1 MDSNNFNILVIG
13 GGGREH
19 ALAWKI
25 AQSPLV
31 NKLYCAPGN
40 AGTESVAVNV
50 PIPADDVNGL
60 LAFAKQNKIGLTVV
74 GPEAALAKGVVDLF
88 ESAGLLIAGPSK
100 KAALIEGSKVFM
112 KEILT
117 KAGIPTA
124 RYEAHTQKDSAL
136 SALARFGERVV
147 IKADGLAAG
156 KGVIVAG
163 SREEAVDAIE
173 RMLVGREFGDA
184 GAKIILEETL
194 DGEEASILAFCDG
207 HNVIM
212 MPSSQDHKRI
222 GDNDT
227 GLNTGGMGA
236 YSPAPAVTPQMERWV
251 EENIMKAAL
260 AVMSADGRPYKGILY
275 AGLMVTKEGPK
286 VLEFNA
292 RFGDPE
298 CQPLLM
304 RMKSDIVPVL
314 MGVAKGDISDV
325 RLEWSDEPA
334 VCVVMASKGYPGDY
348 EKGAAIHG
356 LGRAGAMKDVAIF
369 HAGTAKSPGGQIVT
383 SGGRV
388 LGVTAKG
395 ATIAGAIGLAYKAVS
410 QISFDGAYY
419 RKDIGGRALGR

>member
-1 MDSNNFNILVIG
+1 MRNLNILVIG

-25 AQSPLV
+25 RQSPLV
-31 NKLYCAPGN
+31 NKIFIAPGN
-40 AGTESVAVNV
+40 AGTNGVAQNV
-50 PIPADDVNGL
+50 AIAADDVGSL
-60 LAFAKQNKIGLTVV
+60 LDFAKENKIGLTVV
-74 GPEAALAKGVVDLF
+74 GPEAALAKGVVDTF

-112 KEILT
+112 KGILD

-124 RYEAHTQKDSAL
+124 RYEVHTNKDSAL

-163 SREEAVDAIE
+163 SREEAVDAIG
-173 RMLVGREFGDA
+173 RMLVKREFGEA

-207 HNVIM
+207 YNVIM

-222 GDNDT
+222 GDGDT
-227 GLNTGGMGA
+227 GPNTGGMGA
-236 YSPAPAVTPQMERWV
+236 YSPAPVVTREMERWV
-251 EENIMKAAL
+251 EKNIMKTAL
-260 AVMSADGRPYKGILY
+260 KAMADDGRPYKGILY
-275 AGLMVTKEGPK
+275 AGLMVTKDGPK

-314 MGVAKGDISDV
+314 MGVARGDISDIRV
-325 RLEWSDEPA
+325 EWSDDPA
-334 VCVVMASKGYPGDY
+334 VCVVMASRGYPGDHT
-348 EKGAAIHG
+348 KGAPING
-356 LGRAGAMKDVAIF
+356 LDRAGAMNGVAVF
-369 HAGTAKSPGGQIVT
+369 HAGTAKTPSGQIVAN
-383 SGGRV
+383 GGRV

-395 ATIAGAIGLAYKAVS
+395 ATIAGAIELAYRAVS

-419 RKDIGGRALGR
+419 RKDIGGRALAR

>member
-1 MDSNNFNILVIG
+1 MGTNNLNILVIG

-31 NKLYCAPGN
+31 NKIFIAPGN

-50 PIPADDVNGL
+50 PIAADDVNGL
-60 LAFAKQNKIGLTVV
+60 LAFAKQNKIALTVV
-74 GPEAALAKGVVDLF
+74 GPEAPLAKGVVDTF
-88 ESAGLLIAGPSK
+88 EAAGLLIAGPSQR
-100 KAALIEGSKVFM
+100 AAFIEGSKVFM

-117 KAGIPTA
+117 RANIPTA
-124 RYEAHTQKDSAL
+124 RYEVHTNKDSAL

-163 SREEAVDAIE
+163 SRAEAVEAIE
-173 RMLVGREFGDA
+173 RMLVGREFGEA

-207 HNVIM
+207 RNVIM

-227 GLNTGGMGA
+227 GPNTGGMGA
-236 YSPAPAVTPQMERWV
+236 YSPAPVVTQEMERWV
-251 EENIMKAAL
+251 EKNIMKTTL
-260 AVMSADGRPYKGILY
+260 AVMSAEGRPYKGILY
-275 AGLMVTKEGPK
+275 AGLMVTKDGPK

-314 MGVAKGDISDV
+314 MGIAKGDISDV
-325 RLEWSDEPA
+325 NVEWSEEPA

-348 EKGAAIHG
+348 AKGSAITG
-356 LGRAGAMKDVAIF
+356 LSRAGAMKDVAVF
-369 HAGTAKSPGGQIVT
+369 HAGTTKSSDGRIVT
-383 SGGRV
+383 NGGRV

-395 ATIAGAIGLAYKAVS
+395 ATIAGAIELAYKAVS
-410 QISFDGAYY
+410 HIRFDGAYH
-419 RKDIGGRALGR
+419 RNDIGGRALVR